1 MILEVF
7 EKKTNQT
14 PPAVIAA
21 ATVVGTGHM
30 RHDHKAQR
38 KPLAS

>member
-14 PPAVIAA
+14 PPNGRRVSLNEPVPEWL
-21 ATVVGTGHM
+21 T
-30 RHDHKAQR
+30 
-38 KPLAS
+38 PLLA